1 MEVKNHPK
9 KLWVE
14 KSNNHRGIHI
24 KSPNE
29 IDLHK
34 GSDENFVQEYIAN
47 PYLIDKRSCFIVY
60 RKAKEEDTDAE
71 EEACWTDQLDD
82 FQVIPGQK
90 AITHFSSFQY
100 NCPKSGYILTLQISV
115 FDILF
120 KGLISSIQPA
130 FLSWVRQFINAKL
143 QNNNTINKTFI
154 YLGSLTE
161 LSTRTNDRYV
171 MDSKLV
177 VKLKGVLIFKL
188 VLPLF

>member
-1 MEVKNHPK
+1 MLEKNFI
-9 KLWVE
+9 LRRLSWVRHQVYSSVLKPVSE
-14 KSNNHRGIHI
+14 LS
-24 KSPNE
+24 
-29 IDLHK
+29 
-34 GSDENFVQEYIAN
+34 FF
-47 PYLIDKRSCFIVY
+47 LI
-60 RKAKEEDTDAE
+60 
-71 EEACWTDQLDD
+71 
-82 FQVIPGQK
+82 
-90 AITHFSSFQY
+90 FSS
-100 NCPKSGYILTLQISV
+100 SGYILTLQISV

-161 LSTRTNDRYV
+161 LSTRTNSRYV

-188 VLPLF
+188 VLPLFWSASRFFKTSLYMQCMVYWS